1 MEECDRSLLNDRE
14 KYYIKLY
21 NTYFDGYND
30 TTGGDN
36 GTENACCKISKE
48 QLLEIYNLL
57 QNSNLSQKEIAV
69 RYNIGQDV
77 VSTINHGKSRRLDGY
92 SYPLRSHDCIN
103 YCCDCGIAI
112 HKKSIRCDACN
123 KIISRKVIRPSRDV
137 LKEEI
142 RTTTFRELSY
152 KYNVSDKAIVKWC
165 KSYNLP
171 HTKSLIKTYSD
182 YEWEL
187 I

>member
-1 MEECDRSLLNDRE
+1 MQDILANTN
-14 KYYIKLY
+14 IKV
-21 NTYFDGYND
+21 G
-30 TTGGDN
+30 
-36 GTENACCKISKE
+36 E
-48 QLLEIYNLL
+48 
-57 QNSNLSQKEIAV
+57 
-69 RYNIGQDV
+69 
-77 VSTINHGKSRRLDGY
+77 
-92 SYPLRSHDCIN
+92 
-103 YCCDCGIAI
+103 
-112 HKKSIRCDACN
+112 SIDMSVDDSGFIDACN